1 MLLAFFQRL
10 FAAAPSRTSPGQDRD
25 FLTRE
30 DFDRWTKKFEQETEW
45 ELNEWYEK
53 LSTLHDRIAKRHNRA
68 LQAQAKIEGP
78 SAALDSENSKV
89 SVLAHRK
96 PWSV

>member
-1 MLLAFFQRL
+1 VLLAWLRGKRL
-10 FAAAPSRTSPGQDRD
+10 DKPSGTDRGQHADCATVDD
-25 FLTRE
+25 FE
-30 DFDRWTKKFEQETEW
+30 RWAKKFKAETDW

-53 LSTLHDRIAKRHNRA
+53 LSTLHDRIAKRINRA
-68 LQAQAKIEGP
+68 QKSGVMNEGP
-78 SAALDSENSKV
+78 SAPIDKREEQV